1 MSRKCLY
8 VIYFINSLYKLY
20 ILDENAPCVGLCYHN
35 KEKCYSDGQCE
46 EFDRGWPLNAREFG
60 PPCVGICQYFRENN
74 MPNPGYPFQHTGE
87 IMTTPSPP
95 PPLLLDNQNNRT
107 CLEILNN

>member
-1 MSRKCLY
+1 MLKS
-8 VIYFINSLYKLY
+8 IFIFRTYCY

-46 EFDRGWPLNAREFG
+46 EFDRGWPINAREFG

-74 MPNPGYPFQHTGE
+74 MPNPGTV
-87 IMTTPSPP
+87 
-95 PPLLLDNQNNRT
+95 QNFF
-107 CLEILNN
+107 LI

>member
-1 MSRKCLY
+1 MKQICILPVADNLHY
-8 VIYFINSLYKLY
+8 LLIFH
-20 ILDENAPCVGLCYHN
+20 ILDENAPCVGLCFHN
-35 KEKCYSDGQCE
+35 KEKCYSDSQCE
-46 EFDRGWPLNAREFG
+46 DYDRGWPINSKDFG

-87 IMTTPSPP
+87 IMTTQSP
-95 PPLLLDNQNNRT
+95 PPLLPQNNRT